1 MHAEGSL
8 SKPPLR
14 RRVCGTPA
22 ARLHACGRRVSM
34 RACVSS
40 CTMTGLLALAGRKPV
55 VDTAKAGTLVAV
67 CSCG

>member
-1 MHAEGSL
+1 
-8 SKPPLR
+8 
-14 RRVCGTPA
+14 
-22 ARLHACGRRVSM
+22 M